1 MRTVPGEQK
10 NSKNHNMIRSMTGFG
25 KATLELEDKTIN
37 VEIRSLNSKGAD
49 ISLRLS
55 SGLRNYELE
64 LRNDISKQLER
75 GKIDLSIYIESKK
88 AETPVEINIDLAK
101 AYHDQLR
108 NLALELNEP
117 IGDALAQVL
126 KFPDV
131 LKSERKETDENEW
144 KQIRQCVNEAIVQL
158 NKFRDMEGLS
168 LQKDFEERLNKI
180 GTCLEEIKKLDLI
193 RINAIKDRIR
203 GNIEDV
209 LGKGKIDENRFEQE
223 LIYYVEKLDINEEKV
238 RLKTHLDYFI
248 ETCKETAPGRK
259 LNFISQEI
267 GREINTIGSKAN
279 DAQMQKLVVI
289 MKDELEKIKE
299 QANNVL

>member
-1 MRTVPGEQK
+1 
-10 NSKNHNMIRSMTGFG
+10 MIRSMTGFG

-75 GKIDLSIYIESKK
+75 GKIDLTIYIESKK
-88 AETPVEINIDLAK
+88 EETPVEINIELAK
-101 AYHDQLR
+101 AYHDQLKK
-108 NLALELNEP
+108 LAKELNEP
-117 IGDALAQVL
+117 IGEALAQVL

-144 KQIRQCVNEAIVQL
+144 KQIKQCVNEAIVQL

-180 GTCLEEIKKLDLI
+180 GNCLEEIKTLDLI

-203 GNIEDV
+203 NNIEDV

-238 RLKTHLDYFI
+238 RLKTHLDYFM
-248 ETCKETAPGRK
+248 ETCKEAAPGRK

>member
-1 MRTVPGEQK
+1 
-10 NSKNHNMIRSMTGFG
+10 MIKSMTGFG
-25 KATLELEDKTIN
+25 KASQELSDKTIN
-37 VEIRSLNSKGAD
+37 IEIRSLNSKSAD

-64 LRNDISKQLER
+64 LRNEISKQLER
-75 GKIDLSIYIESKK
+75 GKIDLSIFIESKK
-88 AETPVEINIDLAK
+88 AEMPVEINVELAK
-101 AYHDQLR
+101 AYHKQLK

-117 IGDALAQVL
+117 IANVLQQVL

-131 LKSERKETDENEW
+131 LKNERKETDENEW
-144 KQIRQCVNEAIVQL
+144 KLIKHCL
-158 NKFRDMEGLS
+158 NSALEELNNFRDIEGLS
-168 LQKDFEERLNKI
+168 LKKDFEIRISKI
-180 GTCLEEIKKLDLI
+180 NTCLEEIKTLDLI
-193 RINAIKDRIR
+193 RINAIKNRIR
-203 GNIEDV
+203 NNIEEV
-209 LGKGKIDENRFEQE
+209 IGKSNLDENRFEQE
-223 LIYYVEKLDINEEKV
+223 LIYYIEKLDINEEKV

-248 ETCKETAPGRK
+248 ETCNEKSAGRK

-279 DAQMQKLVVI
+279 DAQIQKLVVL

>member
-1 MRTVPGEQK
+1 
-10 NSKNHNMIRSMTGFG
+10 MIKSMTGFG
-25 KATLELEDKTIN
+25 KASQELSDKTIN
-37 VEIRSLNSKGAD
+37 IEIRSLNSKSAD

-64 LRNDISKQLER
+64 LRNEISKQLER
-75 GKIDLSIYIESKK
+75 GKIDLSIFIESKK
-88 AETPVEINIDLAK
+88 AEMPVEINVELAK
-101 AYHDQLR
+101 AYHKQLK

-117 IGDALAQVL
+117 IANVLQQVL

-131 LKSERKETDENEW
+131 LKNERKETDENEW
-144 KQIRQCVNEAIVQL
+144 KLIKQCL
-158 NKFRDMEGLS
+158 NSALEELNNFRDIEGLS
-168 LQKDFEERLNKI
+168 LKKDFEIRISKI
-180 GTCLEEIKKLDLI
+180 NTCLEEIKTLDLI
-193 RINAIKDRIR
+193 RINAIKNRIR
-203 GNIEDV
+203 NNIEEV
-209 LGKGKIDENRFEQE
+209 IGKSNLDENRFEQE
-223 LIYYVEKLDINEEKV
+223 LIYYIEKLDINEEKV

-248 ETCKETAPGRK
+248 ETCNEKSAGRK

-279 DAQMQKLVVI
+279 DAQIQKLVVL

>member
-1 MRTVPGEQK
+1 
-10 NSKNHNMIRSMTGFG
+10 MIKSMTGFG
-25 KATLELEDKTIN
+25 KASQELSDKTIN
-37 VEIRSLNSKGAD
+37 IEIRSLNSKSAD

-64 LRNDISKQLER
+64 LRNEISKQLER
-75 GKIDLSIYIESKK
+75 GKIDLSIFIESKK
-88 AETPVEINIDLAK
+88 AEMPVEINIELAK
-101 AYHDQLR
+101 AYHKQLK

-117 IGDALAQVL
+117 IANALQQVL

-131 LKSERKETDENEW
+131 LKNERKETDENEW
-144 KQIRQCVNEAIVQL
+144 KLIKQCL
-158 NKFRDMEGLS
+158 NSALDELNNFRDIEGLS
-168 LQKDFEERLNKI
+168 LKKDFEIRISKI
-180 GTCLEEIKKLDLI
+180 NNCLEEIKTLDLI
-193 RINAIKDRIR
+193 RINAIKNRIR
-203 GNIEDV
+203 NNIEDV
-209 LGKGKIDENRFEQE
+209 IGKSNLDENRFEQE
-223 LIYYVEKLDINEEKV
+223 LIYYIEKLDINEEKV

-248 ETCKETAPGRK
+248 ETCNEKSAGRK

-279 DAQMQKLVVI
+279 DAQIQKLVVL

>member
-1 MRTVPGEQK
+1 
-10 NSKNHNMIRSMTGFG
+10 MIKSMTGFG
-25 KATLELEDKTIN
+25 KASQELSDKTIN
-37 VEIRSLNSKGAD
+37 IEIRSLNSKSAD

-64 LRNDISKQLER
+64 LRNEISKQLER
-75 GKIDLSIYIESKK
+75 GKIDLSIFIESKK
-88 AETPVEINIDLAK
+88 AEMPVEINVELAK
-101 AYHDQLR
+101 AYHKQLK

-117 IGDALAQVL
+117 IANVLQQVL

-131 LKSERKETDENEW
+131 LKNERKETDENEW
-144 KQIRQCVNEAIVQL
+144 KLIKHCL
-158 NKFRDMEGLS
+158 NSALDELNNFRDIEGLS
-168 LQKDFEERLNKI
+168 LKKDFEIRISKI
-180 GTCLEEIKKLDLI
+180 NTCLEEIKTLDLI
-193 RINAIKDRIR
+193 RINAIKNRIR
-203 GNIEDV
+203 NNIEEV
-209 LGKGKIDENRFEQE
+209 IGKPNLDENRFEQE
-223 LIYYVEKLDINEEKV
+223 LIYYIEKLDINEEKV

-248 ETCKETAPGRK
+248 ETCNEKSAGRK

-279 DAQMQKLVVI
+279 DAQIQKLVVL

>member
-1 MRTVPGEQK
+1 
-10 NSKNHNMIRSMTGFG
+10 MIKSMTGFG

-64 LRNDISKQLER
+64 LRNEISKQLER

-101 AYHDQLR
+101 AYHEQLKK
-108 NLALELNEP
+108 LAKELNEP
-117 IGDALAQVL
+117 IGEALSQVL

-131 LKSERKETDENEW
+131 LKNERKETDEHEW
-144 KQIRQCVNEAIVQL
+144 KQIKQCVNEAIVQL

-180 GTCLEEIKKLDLI
+180 GSCLDEIKTLDLI

-203 GNIEDV
+203 NNIEDV

-248 ETCKETAPGRK
+248 DTCKETAPGRK

-279 DAQMQKLVVI
+279 DAQMQKLVVL

>member
-1 MRTVPGEQK
+1 
-10 NSKNHNMIRSMTGFG
+10 MTGFG
-25 KATLELEDKTIN
+25 KATLELADKTIT
-37 VEIRSLNSKGAD
+37 VEIRSLNSKSAD

-55 SGLRNYELE
+55 SGLRSYELE

-88 AETPVEINIDLAK
+88 AETPVEINIELAK
-101 AYHDQLR
+101 AYHDQLK
-108 NLALELNEP
+108 NLAIELNEP
-117 IGDALAQVL
+117 IGQALAQVL

-144 KQIRQCVNEAIVQL
+144 KQIKQCVNDAIVQL
-158 NKFRDMEGLS
+158 NVFRDMEGLS
-168 LQKDFEERLNKI
+168 LQKDFQERLNKI
-180 GTCLEEIKKLDLI
+180 DVCLEEIKTLDMI
-193 RINAIKDRIR
+193 RINSIKDRIR
-203 GNIEDV
+203 NNIDDV
-209 LGKGKIDENRFEQE
+209 IGKGKIDENRFEQE

-238 RLKTHLDYFI
+238 RLKTHLDYFMD
-248 ETCKETAPGRK
+248 TCKETSPGRK

-279 DAQMQKLVVI
+279 DAQMQKLVVL

>member
-1 MRTVPGEQK
+1 
-10 NSKNHNMIRSMTGFG
+10 MIKSMTGFG
-25 KATLELEDKTIN
+25 KASQELSDKTIN
-37 VEIRSLNSKGAD
+37 IEIRSLNSKSAD

-64 LRNDISKQLER
+64 LRNEISKQLER
-75 GKIDLSIYIESKK
+75 GKIDLSIFIESKK
-88 AETPVEINIDLAK
+88 AEMPVEINVELAK
-101 AYHDQLR
+101 AYHKQLK

-117 IGDALAQVL
+117 IANALQQVL

-131 LKSERKETDENEW
+131 LKNERKETDENEW
-144 KQIRQCVNEAIVQL
+144 KLIKHCL
-158 NKFRDMEGLS
+158 NSALEELNNFRDIEGLS
-168 LQKDFEERLNKI
+168 LKKDFEIRISKI
-180 GTCLEEIKKLDLI
+180 NTCLEEIKTLDLI
-193 RINAIKDRIR
+193 RINAIKNRIR
-203 GNIEDV
+203 NNIEEV
-209 LGKGKIDENRFEQE
+209 IGKPNLDENRFEQE
-223 LIYYVEKLDINEEKV
+223 LIYYIEKLDINEEKV

-248 ETCKETAPGRK
+248 ETCNEKSAGRK

-279 DAQMQKLVVI
+279 DAQIQKLVVL